1 MNELLAEERYLYL
14 SQPGNLS
21 QLADKLSEESGKE
34 YSTIIRMFHKAV
46 ESELSDR
53 ENYVFRMYYLYGK
66 SIINITYELGSQ
78 YVRIENN
85 LKKGYQ
91 KLLKFFKNY
100 SEE

>member
-1 MNELLAEERYLYL
+1 MNGLLPEERYLYL

-21 QLADKLSEESGKE
+21 QLADKLSEDSGQE
-34 YSTIIRMFHKAV
+34 YSTIIKMFHRAV
-46 ESELSDR
+46 DSELSER

-66 SIINITYELGSQ
+66 SIMNITLELGSQ

-100 SEE
+100 SED